1 MRLGAVTVVA
11 ALVLAGCAT
20 DDPPTVDGGMPRGA
34 QPLPGPDGRF
44 FAGLPLLPE
53 ATELSP
59 PLRRHG
65 VISQSFLARDATHR
79 QVVDFYSDNLGDAQ
93 LVEVPGP
100 IDNEWLR
107 ADWIVTDD
115 RGVERRVRVATSDA
129 SSDQPDAVKYN
140 LILYPDA
147 TPQLDDRE
155 DAEPSVDTEA
165 DP

>member
-20 DDPPTVDGGMPRGA
+20 DDPPTVDGGRPRGA

-79 QVVDFYSDNLGDAQ
+79 QVVDFYSDNL
-93 LVEVPGP
+93 
-100 IDNEWLR
+100 
-107 ADWIVTDD
+107 
-115 RGVERRVRVATSDA
+115 
-129 SSDQPDAVKYN
+129 
-140 LILYPDA
+140 ILYPDA